1 MNRLVAG
8 GAVVLCIL
16 GLSAL
21 APASAGEGE
30 GHWPQFRGPHAAG
43 VADGA
48 LLPEAWDGAS
58 GKGVLWKTRIP
69 GLAHSS
75 PVVWGDQVF
84 VTTAIS
90 SRADAGFKRGLYGEG
105 TASEDATVHRF
116 QVLSLDRRTGEV
128 QWTRTAYEGRPREK
142 RHVKATY
149 ANASPATDGR
159 SVVAFF
165 GSQGLYAY
173 DVAGNLRWK
182 RDLGRIDAGAYDA
195 PDYEWGTASSP
206 ILFEDKVIVQCDQQ
220 KGSFVMAL
228 RLKDGETAWRTERDE
243 LPSWATPTVYTGPGR
258 AELVTNA
265 PNFIRGY
272 DPRTG
277 KELWRLGRSSKITA
291 PTPVFDGDLIV
302 VVSGRRPS
310 APIFVLKAGAR
321 GDITLPEGARLGG
334 SVLWTRERAGSYMP
348 TPLAYRGHLYVLK
361 NQGILACYDLRSGEQ
376 RYETRLP
383 EVGSGFSAS
392 PVAADGKLYL
402 PGEDGEVFVV
412 KAGPQFELL
421 ARNPM
426 GQPLMATPAIAGG
439 TMLVR
444 GERDLFAV
452 GRRRSGAPRPGFRKS
467 GTTVGASRASA
478 AGSRRSP

>member
-1 MNRLVAG
+1 MRGVAAG
-8 GAVVLCIL
+8 IVVVL
-16 GLSAL
+16 GLSPLGPVA
-21 APASAGEGE
+21 AGEAE
-30 GHWPQFRGPHAAG
+30 VHWPQFRGRYAAG
-43 VADGA
+43 VADGVR
-48 LLPEAWDGAS
+48 LPDAWDGAR
-58 GKGVLWKTRIP
+58 GTGVLWKTRIP

-75 PVVWGDQVF
+75 PVVWGEQVF

-90 SRADAGFKRGLYGEG
+90 SRLDATFTPGLYGEG
-105 TASEDATVHRF
+105 TASEDASVHRF
-116 QVLSLDRRTGEV
+116 QLLSLDRRSGKV
-128 QWTRTAYEGRPREK
+128 RWTRTAYEGAPKEK
-142 RHVKATY
+142 RHIKATY

-159 SVVAFF
+159 HVVAFF

-173 DVAGNLRWK
+173 DLDGNLKWK

-206 ILFEDKVIVQCDQQ
+206 ILFEDLVIVQCDQQ

-228 RLKDGETAWRTERDE
+228 RLKDGETAWRTDRDE
-243 LPSWATPTVYTGPGR
+243 LPSWATPTVYPGAGG

-277 KELWRLGRSSKITA
+277 RELWRLGRSSKITA
-291 PTPVFDGDLIV
+291 PTPVFDADLIV
-302 VVSGRRPS
+302 VMSGRRPN

-321 GDITLPEGARLGG
+321 GDITLAEGATSGG
-334 SVLWTRERAGSYMP
+334 SVVWTRERAGSYMP
-348 TPLAYRGHLYVLK
+348 TPLIYQGHLYVLK
-361 NQGILACYDLRSGEQ
+361 NQGIFACYDLRTGEQ

-402 PGEDGEVFVV
+402 PGEDGDVLVV
-412 KAGPQFELL
+412 RAGPQFELL

-426 GQPLMATPAIAGG
+426 GQPLMATPALSGG
-439 TMLVR
+439 MMLVR
-444 GERDLFAV
+444 GERDLFAI
-452 GRRRSGAPRPGFRKS
+452 GR
-467 GTTVGASRASA
+467 
-478 AGSRRSP
+478 